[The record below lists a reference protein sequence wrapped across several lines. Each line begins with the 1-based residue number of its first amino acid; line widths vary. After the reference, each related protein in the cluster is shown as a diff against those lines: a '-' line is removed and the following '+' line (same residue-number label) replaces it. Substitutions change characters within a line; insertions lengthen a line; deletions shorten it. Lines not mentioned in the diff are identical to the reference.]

1 MSESMKPPPIIVGVS
16 GIEPRKQDAAP
27 VAPIP
32 WSRICGLPAFEM
44 FVAERSGRPL
54 ANVADAM
61 RPFMAEQIA
70 KLGEQGLFDAYCQW
84 HSEKGM
90 WPAETPLGELKGA

>member
-16 GIEPRKQDAAP
+16 GIEPRKQDIAPAA
-27 VAPIP
+27 AIP
-32 WSRICGLPAFEM
+32 WGRICGLPAFEM
-44 FVAERSGRPL
+44 FVAERSGRPP

-70 KLGEQGLFDAYCQW
+70 KLGEQGLFDAYGLW
-84 HSEKGM
+84 HKEKGM
-90 WPAETPLGELKGA
+90 WPGETPLGDLVDA

>member
-16 GIEPRKQDAAP
+16 GIEPQKQDAAP
-27 VAPIP
+27 ATPIP
-32 WSRICGLPAFEM
+32 WGRICSLPAFEM
-44 FVAERSGRPL
+44 FVAETSGRPL

-70 KLGEQGLFDAYCQW
+70 KLGEQGLFEVYGQW
-84 HSEKGM
+84 HKEKGM
-90 WPAETPLGELKGA
+90 WPGETPLGELKGA